1 MTFQVLERLISGQK
15 TDVEIMGPVKL
26 AMFTG
31 QIIPLGFAF
40 MLRFIAIFSINLGI
54 INILPFPALDGG
66 RILFILIEKIKG
78 KPVSQKVE
86 QAFHSV
92 GMMILM
98 ALMAFIFI
106 REILELGIID
116 KIKGIL

>member
-1 MTFQVLERLISGQK
+1 
-15 TDVEIMGPVKL
+15 
-26 AMFTG
+26 
-31 QIIPLGFAF
+31 
-40 MLRFIAIFSINLGI
+40 
-54 INILPFPALDGG
+54 
-66 RILFILIEKIKG
+66 LFILIEKIKG